1 MRLASPTIGNGA
13 VNACDRRSIVMTD
26 TISRILVP
34 VDFSPHATRA
44 LQYATT
50 LATQYGAR
58 IELLHVVE
66 DPVMSGAWSSEV
78 YVPPE
83 LLASMTATAT
93 RRLDELKATLPP
105 SVVADTAVLVGH
117 PAATIPDH
125 AHDGRFDLIVMGTHG
140 RSGLSHL
147 VMGSVAE
154 RVVRRA
160 QCPVLTVREG
170 NDGAAARTAA

>member
-1 MRLASPTIGNGA
+1 
-13 VNACDRRSIVMTD
+13 MTN

-34 VDFSPHATRA
+34 VDFSPHASRA

-58 IELLHVVE
+58 IELLHVIE
-66 DPVMSGAWSSEV
+66 DPVTSGAWSSEV
-78 YVPPE
+78 YIANMPE
-83 LLASMTATAT
+83 LLASLTANAT
-93 RRLDELKATLPP
+93 RRLEELKATLPA
-105 SVVADTAVLVGH
+105 SIVADTEVIVGH
-117 PAATIPDH
+117 PAATIPEH
-125 AHDGRFDLIVMGTHG
+125 AQDGRFDLIVMGTHG

-170 NDGAAARTAA
+170 DPGASARTAA